1 MYSVLHT
8 STTAVSCGRMGTG
21 GQGPVPKLYPL
32 TSLSRVTVS
41 APSVPGRRVRLLSL
55 SFVRIVRFACPYT
68 LQLYILYR
76 ITVYSVHDTV
86 GLVSGKE

>member
-55 SFVRIVRFACPYT
+55 SFVRILCASLALTRYSCIFYIELLCTLYT
-68 LQLYILYR
+68 TL
-76 ITVYSVHDTV
+76 
-86 GLVSGKE
+86 

>member
-55 SFVRIVRFACPYT
+55 SFVRIVRFACPYLT
-68 LQLYILYR
+68 RYSCR
-76 ITVYSVHDTV
+76 VTVYSVHDTV